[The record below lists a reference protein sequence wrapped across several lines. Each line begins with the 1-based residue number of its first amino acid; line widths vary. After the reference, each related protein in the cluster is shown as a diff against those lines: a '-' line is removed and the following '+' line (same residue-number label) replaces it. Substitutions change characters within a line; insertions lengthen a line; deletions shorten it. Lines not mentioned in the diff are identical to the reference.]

1 MGGVEATRIGEE
13 WEMGWERE
21 DVSCGYNIADR
32 ENEERSATSGQS
44 PE

>member
-1 MGGVEATRIGEE
+1 MGGVEATRVGEV
-13 WEMGWERE
+13 WEMGWE

-32 ENEERSATSGQS
+32 ENEEMSVTSGQS